1 MSGPCEDL
9 DPAIIAQAKLYYFE
23 LLNGLSESYNTFH
36 RFIYH
41 FLCIIGVI
49 ANICFV
55 VVLLRPTMRKNP
67 FNLFLIAI
75 AICDMTLM
83 ASYFMYKQVE
93 MCHPWYFTFF
103 WIVYTY
109 GYAVLSVFVHS
120 ASLWLTVNMAVL
132 RYLVLK
138 SGSSSSRRWPRLN
151 TYKAA
156 SIAVISA
163 VLLAAVGSA
172 PNMLRYEIRNNGQ
185 LAVPTF
191 CVEAGAKYAHSYQ
204 PGQLVHAYTLGQ
216 PAYWGCGLER
226 FSFWTAGVLL
236 KLVPCLLLTIFM
248 TLLVRMLVEARER
261 RSRLIA
267 KQAPPPPVTTSQ
279 NDSSRSMGQWE
290 RTTGGGAS
298 GAQTRAERTTA
309 MLTIIVAVFL
319 ITELP
324 QGILVVAI
332 GVKPQVRFAMHQLS
346 NIIDLLSLLN
356 SSVNFI
362 LYATMS
368 NLFRHEFLHTFG
380 QCCPVRL
387 LAWFKSKEATSPP
400 LPTRQLEPGTMMTGL
415 NGTSK
420 LIRTSPL
427 NGATTERN
435 LTKCA
440 VNGRHPSSLRP
451 TTTKKNN
458 NTTNRTSARN
468 SLPVA
473 FASAAFSMLRK
484 TQAREEMVQEEM
496 DDAEQRRRLLLLEN
510 GGK

>member
-1 MSGPCEDL
+1 MSGLCEEL
-9 DPAIIAQAKLYYFE
+9 DPETIAQAKLYYYE
-23 LLNGLSESYNTFH
+23 LLNGLSERYNNFH
-36 RFIYH
+36 WFIYQ

-67 FNLFLIAI
+67 FNLFLIVI
-75 AICDMTLM
+75 AICDMSLM
-83 ASYFMYKQVE
+83 ASYFIYKQVE

-156 SIAVISA
+156 SGAVVSA

-172 PNMLRYEIRNNGQ
+172 PNMLRYEIRSNGQ
-185 LAVPTF
+185 LAVPNF

-204 PGQLVHAYTLGQ
+204 PGQLVNAYTLGQ
-216 PAYWGCGLER
+216 PAYWGCAMER

-267 KQAPPPPVTTSQ
+267 KQAPPPAASQ
-279 NDSSRSMGQWE
+279 NESSRSVCQAE
-290 RTTGGGAS
+290 RTAGGGS
-298 GAQTRAERTTA
+298 SCSKAQAERTTA

-324 QGILVVAI
+324 QGILVIAI

-368 NLFRHEFLHTFG
+368 NLFRHEFLLTFG
-380 QCCPVRL
+380 PCCPTRL
-387 LAWFKSKEATSPP
+387 FAWLHQHNEEKASPQS
-400 LPTRQLEPGTMMTGL
+400 PTRPMEHGTLMTGL
-415 NGTSK
+415 NGSSK
-420 LIRTSPL
+420 LIRTSPP
-427 NGATTERN
+427 NGF
-435 LTKCA
+435 TKEKRHLWA
-440 VNGRHPSSLRP
+440 VNGHHSSIQNPKLAP
-451 TTTKKNN
+451 KLANCTT
-458 NTTNRTSARN
+458 ARN
-468 SLPVA
+468 SLPVPYT
-473 FASAAFSMLRK
+473 SHVVSVLRK
-484 TQAREEMVQEEM
+484 SHEHEKMEPLKAAENE
-496 DDAEQRRRLLLLEN
+496 AEQRRRLLAQN
-510 GGK
+510 GAK